1 MPDVIQWILNF
12 FAGMC
17 VALLFEVVRIQIKVD
32 DIEKRLIPPDQK
44 EKEKEMSIEELE
56 KRERDAYEAF
66 MEADWMHADMRLN
79 EWLDAA
85 HELNE
90 VMGL

>member
-1 MPDVIQWILNF
+1 
-12 FAGMC
+12 
-17 VALLFEVVRIQIKVD
+17 
-32 DIEKRLIPPDQK
+32 
-44 EKEKEMSIEELE
+44 MSIEKLK

-66 MEADWMHADMRLN
+66 MKADWMHAGMRLN

-90 VMGL
+90 AMGL

>member
-1 MPDVIQWILNF
+1 MPTNLWRV
-12 FAGMC
+12 
-17 VALLFEVVRIQIKVD
+17 
-32 DIEKRLIPPDQK
+32 PPRPK

-79 EWLDAA
+79 EWLNAA
-85 HELNE
+85 HELSE
-90 VMGL
+90 AKGL

>member
-1 MPDVIQWILNF
+1 
-12 FAGMC
+12 
-17 VALLFEVVRIQIKVD
+17 
-32 DIEKRLIPPDQK
+32 
-44 EKEKEMSIEELE
+44 MSIEELE

-85 HELNE
+85 HELLRGEGAVRRRSPDFEKGFNYCLFLNVIVLLAVLFLLLLVKALE
-90 VMGL
+90 GCL

>member
-1 MPDVIQWILNF
+1 MPTNLWGVSPKT
-12 FAGMC
+12 
-17 VALLFEVVRIQIKVD
+17 R
-32 DIEKRLIPPDQK
+32 
-44 EKEKEMSIEELE
+44 KEKEMSIEELE
-56 KRERDAYEAF
+56 KRERDAYEVF

-90 VMGL
+90 VKGL

>member
-1 MPDVIQWILNF
+1 MHQSLDARFPT
-12 FAGMC
+12 FAS
-17 VALLFEVVRIQIKVD
+17 QP
-32 DIEKRLIPPDQK
+32 KRTTEGK
-44 EKEKEMSIEELE
+44 EKEKEMTIEELE

-90 VMGL
+90 AKGL